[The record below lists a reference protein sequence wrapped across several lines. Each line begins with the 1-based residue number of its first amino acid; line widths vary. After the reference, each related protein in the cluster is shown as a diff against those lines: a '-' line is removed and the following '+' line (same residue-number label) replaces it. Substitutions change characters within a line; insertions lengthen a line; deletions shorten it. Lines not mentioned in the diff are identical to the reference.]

1 MSLQS
6 DSLNFE
12 LNLWFNQYTLTKG
25 VYVFE
30 HLTPDVLLFIKSI
43 AVGFVMCV
51 PIGPVSILIMRKTVS
66 TGPWTAIP
74 SACGSMCA
82 DIFYSVVAGFGIATV
97 AQFFTHY
104 QKYLQLVAVLI
115 LLLFSIKILRTKSQK
130 LLSYPR
136 RSTTDTIADFTL
148 GFFVVLLNPIV
159 LFVMTNLLTIFHVNA
174 VQHTIEFGL
183 LITSG
188 IFIGEG
194 LWWAAFISAT
204 HYASS
209 LIGKR
214 APVTIN
220 TFTGLVL
227 LVLST
232 LLIIKIAIW

>member
-1 MSLQS
+1 M
-6 DSLNFE
+6 
-12 LNLWFNQYTLTKG
+12 
-25 VYVFE
+25 FE
-30 HLTPDVLLFIKSI
+30 HVTPDILLFMKSI

-51 PIGPVSILIMRKTVS
+51 PIGPVSIIIMRKTVS
-66 TGPWTAIP
+66 SGPWSAIP

-97 AQFFTHY
+97 AQFFIHY

-115 LLLFSIKILRTKSQK
+115 LLLFSIKILRTKPHN
-130 LLSYPR
+130 LLNYPP
-136 RSTTDTIADFTL
+136 RSATDTIADFML
-148 GFFVVLLNPIV
+148 GFFVVLFNPIV

-174 VQHTIEFGL
+174 VQHTLGFGL
-183 LITSG
+183 LVTGG

-194 LWWAAFISAT
+194 LWWLAFISAT
-204 HYASS
+204 HYASN

-227 LVLST
+227 LILST